1 MADTNMTEPIKAESP
16 PNLPS
21 DVKAAELPI
30 TNETRVL
37 TPPTSE
43 DMDKH
48 GDNSSD
54 LSDLESEDEDDI
66 GEIEPDHYYGEGKI
80 PVFKPVRV
88 FNIVAPTNY
97 S

>member
-1 MADTNMTEPIKAESP
+1 MTEPIKAESP

-21 DVKAAELPI
+21 DVKAEELHI

-80 PVFKPVRV
+80 PVFKPVRA
-88 FNIVAPTNY
+88 F
-97 S
+97 